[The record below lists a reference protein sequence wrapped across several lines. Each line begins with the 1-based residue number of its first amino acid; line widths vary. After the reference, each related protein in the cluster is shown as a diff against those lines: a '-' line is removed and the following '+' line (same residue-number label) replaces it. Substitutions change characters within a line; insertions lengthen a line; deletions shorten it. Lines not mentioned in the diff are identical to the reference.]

1 VVIGHILGIPVE
13 ESLPTLVPVG
23 AAGATIAL
31 ITARRIAA
39 RLRARGRRSNAL
51 YKPDD

>member
-1 VVIGHILGIPVE
+1 MVIGHILGIPVE

-23 AAGATIAL
+23 AAGATIAV

-39 RLRARGRRSNAL
+39 RVRARVRRNGH
-51 YKPDD
+51 